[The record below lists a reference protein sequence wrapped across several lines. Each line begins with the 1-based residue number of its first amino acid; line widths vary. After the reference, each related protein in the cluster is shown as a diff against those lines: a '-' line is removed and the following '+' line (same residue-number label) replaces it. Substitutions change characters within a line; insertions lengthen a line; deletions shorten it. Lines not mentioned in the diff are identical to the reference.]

1 MVLGVFYQFIE
12 PNADKL
18 LTFYFLIGILA
29 CTLYMAFIPES
40 PFWLIE
46 NEGENSQKA
55 IENLNYIAMLNGS
68 SYRIPTDTLI
78 TLNQT
83 NEDNLPN
90 SDMESVNKKHK
101 NGLSHVF
108 KSFNLLIFSREK
120 LMTHLRMMIL
130 FMIASVLYML
140 CVLNS

>member
-1 MVLGVFYQFIE
+1 
-12 PNADKL
+12 
-18 LTFYFLIGILA
+18 
-29 CTLYMAFIPES
+29 MAFIPES